1 MNLSINYI
9 SSFLVTIK
17 NLDKRKIM
25 CYTLYIKSITKK
37 IDGCLWF
44 QVAGAF
50 IGGAIGFATKVVSN
64 VVSGK
69 DWKDGIGGAIAG
81 GAVTGL
87 LVTTPLGLSSP
98 LTTSYASALAESV
111 VNQTVN
117 GDGISWETTIK
128 DTLVDGTGDY
138 LLGKTYKNI
147 YTINK
152 GWYRPK
158 KFKTS
163 FTGSYIKKLEV
174 NMIQDSALSEAVNG
188 NYVVDTAKNNIKSI
202 TEPESTKKP
211 TASEEELGKKFVRE
225 AVKITK
231 KLIKKLF
238 GINIPFKNM

>member
-1 MNLSINYI
+1 
-9 SSFLVTIK
+9 
-17 NLDKRKIM
+17 M

-87 LVTTPLGLSSP
+87 LMTTPLGLSSP

-163 FTGSYIKKLEV
+163 FTGSYTRKLGV
-174 NMIQDSALSEAVNG
+174 NMIQDSALSEVVSG
-188 NYVVDTAKNNIKSI
+188 NYPVAAAKNNIKSI

-211 TASEEELGKKFVRE
+211 TASEEELGKKFMRE

>member
-1 MNLSINYI
+1 M
-9 SSFLVTIK
+9 T
-17 NLDKRKIM
+17 D
-25 CYTLYIKSITKK
+25 
-37 IDGCLWF
+37 
-44 QVAGAF
+44 
-50 IGGAIGFATKVVSN
+50 
-64 VVSGK
+64 
-69 DWKDGIGGAIAG
+69 
-81 GAVTGL
+81 
-87 LVTTPLGLSSP
+87 
-98 LTTSYASALAESV
+98 
-111 VNQTVN
+111 

-174 NMIQDSALSEAVNG
+174 NMIQDSVLSEAVNG

-202 TEPESTKKP
+202 TESESTKKP